1 MNLYSFK
8 KEHARLP
15 RLHDKY
21 ICILNQLCSSSLT
34 AIVSSVPSAAGLL
47 LFLGLGVLF
56 VLFIALLSLSQTV
69 FILPLSL
76 STLKGIYTVLFEEGL
91 YNLQY
96 LDFLRGYH

>member
-8 KEHARLP
+8 KEHARLL

-21 ICILNQLCSSSLT
+21 ICILNQLFDSNSFIGPECCRP
-34 AIVSSVPSAAGLL
+34 AIVFRARGIVC
-47 LFLGLGVLF
+47 V
-56 VLFIALLSLSQTV
+56 VYCIVLSQTV

-76 STLKGIYTVLFEEGL
+76 SILKGIYTVIFEEGL
-91 YNLQY
+91 HNLQY